1 MPLAKK
7 TDQVKDKNEK
17 FLKIFDKFS
26 SVITKLTGGR
36 LALIAA
42 LVLVMAWAISGPVFN
57 YSERWQLIINTVTS
71 IITFLMVFVIQ
82 QSQNRDTTALQ
93 MKLNELIAA
102 NKFAS
107 NRLVGAE
114 EMTPE
119 ELKTLKEFYTSLAK
133 LTEDD
138 KDKFLSHSLDKKETI
153 KAIED
158 IQKKEELK
166 AEEKKTPSKE

>member
-1 MPLAKK
+1 MNKK
-7 TDQVKDKNEK
+7 SVHATKVNEK
-17 FLKIFDKFS
+17 LSKLFDKYS
-26 SVITKLTGGR
+26 SIITHVTGSR
-36 LALIAA
+36 FAFIAA
-42 LVLVMAWAISGPVFN
+42 IVVVLIWTVTGPVFN
-57 YSERWQLIINTVTS
+57 YSERWQLIINTITS

-82 QSQNRDTTALQ
+82 QSQNKDTVALQ

-119 ELKTLKEFYTSLAK
+119 ELKTLKDFYTSLAK
-133 LTEDD
+133 LTEDN

-153 KAIED
+153 KAIKD
-158 IQKKEELK
+158 VQKKEELE
-166 AEEKKTPSKE
+166 AEEKKVQGKE